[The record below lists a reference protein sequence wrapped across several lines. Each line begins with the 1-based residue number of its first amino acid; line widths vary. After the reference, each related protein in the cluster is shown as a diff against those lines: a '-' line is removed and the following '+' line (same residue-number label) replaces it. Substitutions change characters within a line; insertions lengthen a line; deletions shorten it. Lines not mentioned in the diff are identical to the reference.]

1 MSGRQAHGKKFQSIV
16 IGDGNSR
23 MPPTPKGKFPYRAA
37 LWNHSEGV
45 GYVVVSLLLCTKE
58 DKFTLDNRF
67 LKLEKINKT

>member
-1 MSGRQAHGKKFQSIV
+1 
-16 IGDGNSR
+16 

-67 LKLEKINKT
+67 LKLEKINKA